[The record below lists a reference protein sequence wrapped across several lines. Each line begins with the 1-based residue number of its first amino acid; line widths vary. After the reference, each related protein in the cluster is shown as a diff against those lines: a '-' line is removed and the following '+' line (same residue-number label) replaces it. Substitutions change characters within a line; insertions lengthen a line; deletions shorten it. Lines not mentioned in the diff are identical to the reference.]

1 MFANLSPHLAPLQV
15 VIPLIAAPLS
25 LFLRNATAAW
35 LLALVATWS
44 AFVIAC
50 LLLVQVLDQGVLSYA
65 LGGWPPPW
73 GIEYRLDAANA
84 PVLVIVSGIGAA
96 VMTYARQ
103 GILAE
108 IEKHNQALFFP
119 VFLLALAGLLG
130 VTITGDAFNLFVFLE
145 ISSLS
150 TYVLV
155 SLGAN
160 RDKRALSAAISYLI
174 AGTIGATFFV
184 IGIGLLYMATGTLNI
199 MDLAMRIAD
208 MGDSRLVRAAFAFII
223 VGIGLKLAL
232 FPLHLW
238 LPNAYTFA
246 PSAVT
251 VFIAAT
257 STKVAVYVLM
267 RFVFTVFGTRFD
279 FQELTLSYLFLP
291 LALVGMFVPSIVA
304 VFQTNVKRLLA
315 YSSIAQ
321 IGYMLL
327 GLSFATISGLTAAS
341 IHLFNHALMKG
352 ALFMAVGAVALRMG
366 STDIDAFTG
375 LGRKM
380 PWTMAAFVA
389 GGLSLIGLPLTVG
402 FVSKWLLIEA
412 AFASGQWWIAG
423 FVVMS
428 SLIAVI
434 YVWRVVELAY
444 LHDTPEHVNVT
455 EAPASVLVPMWGLVL
470 ANFYFGINA
479 QFTTSV
485 ARRAAEALLGVFP

>member
-1 MFANLSPHLAPLQV
+1 MLAYLSQHLAPLQV
-15 VIPLIAAPLS
+15 VIPLIAAPIS
-25 LFLRNATAAW
+25 LFLRNARAAW
-35 LLALVATWS
+35 VFALVVTWS

-50 LLLVQVLDQGVLSYA
+50 LLLAQVLDQGVLSYA
-65 LGGWPPPW
+65 LGGWLPPW
-73 GIEYRLDAANA
+73 GIEYRVDAANA
-84 PVLVIVSGIGAA
+84 LVLVIVSGIGAT
-96 VMTYARQ
+96 VMTYARRS
-103 GILAE
+103 ILAE
-108 IEKHNQALFFP
+108 IDKHNQALFYP
-119 VFLLALAGLLG
+119 VFLLALTGLLG
-130 VTITGDAFNLFVFLE
+130 VTITGDAFNIFVFLE

-155 SLGAN
+155 ALGGT

-199 MDLAMRIAD
+199 MDLSMRIAE
-208 MGDSRLVRAAFAFII
+208 MGDSRLVRAAFAFIV

-246 PSAVT
+246 PSVVT
-251 VFIAAT
+251 VFLAAT

-267 RFVFTVFGTRFD
+267 RFIFTVFGTRFE
-279 FQELTLSYLFLP
+279 FQALTLSYLFLP

-327 GLSFATISGLTAAS
+327 GLSFATIAGVTAAN

-352 ALFMAVGAVALRMG
+352 ALFMALGAVALRMR
-366 STDIDAFTG
+366 STDIDAFAG

-380 PWTMAAFVA
+380 PWTMAAFVG
-389 GGLSLIGLPLTVG
+389 GGLSLIGVPLTVG

-412 AFASGQWWIAG
+412 AFAAGQWWIAG
-423 FVVMS
+423 LVVMS

-434 YVWRVVELAY
+434 YIWRIVELAY
-444 LHDTPEHVNVT
+444 LHDTPEHVDVT
-455 EAPASVLVPMWGLVL
+455 EAPASLLVPMWALVL

-485 ARRAAEALLGVFP
+485 ATRAAETLLGVVP